1 MRLQRSIMN
10 TQKNSKYL
18 SFVLIFSTFSFAQ
31 EVKLDTVP
39 KYSITTVSEFSSQID
54 DIFNDPNFNNANWG
68 ASIQSLVTGEYFY
81 KKNENKLFMPASNQ
95 KLVTSAVGLLLLG
108 PMYRFKTE
116 VYSDGVIDGSIL
128 KGDLIIKGFGDPTI
142 SGRFNNND
150 MTKILRDWA
159 DSLLALGI
167 DEIRGNILGDDN
179 AFDDTGLGL
188 GWSWDYES
196 DWYAAPSGALSFNDN
211 CIDISV
217 KPGRKGEQGILSI
230 SPESKYTIIQNKLR
244 TVGRDSVTDVSV
256 YRERGTNIISVI
268 GSIKEGDDSLKIY
281 ATINNPTQ
289 YFVVTLKEILQQKG
303 IYVSGF
309 ASDVDDLTRTL
320 DYARTKLLFTH
331 YSVFFK
337 DIIKVL
343 NKNSQNFYAE
353 QLLKTIG
360 FEKKGFGSAAQGIDV
375 VRSTLNKIGINT
387 DNMEIVDGSGLSRL
401 NLISPNQIT
410 VLLNYMYKSD
420 VFTYFYN
427 SLPVGGVDGTLA
439 NRVRKTRA
447 QNNVRAKTGYING
460 VRSISG
466 YIFTG
471 DKEPVTFS
479 IIANN
484 FTVPVVLAEN
494 LQDLVCIGLANFK
507 RK

>member
-1 MRLQRSIMN
+1 MASNIKIFFLIGVVLTSLSI
-10 TQKNSKYL
+10 
-18 SFVLIFSTFSFAQ
+18 AQ
-31 EVKLDTVP
+31 EAKIDTVP
-39 KYSITTVSEFSSQID
+39 KYSITTIPEFAAQID
-54 DIFNDPNFNNANWG
+54 DIFNDPNFTNAVWG

-95 KLVTSAVGLLLLG
+95 KLITSAAGLLLLS

-116 VYSDGVIDGSIL
+116 IYSTGNLDGSIL
-128 KGDLIIKGFGDPTI
+128 NGNLIIRGFGDPTI
-142 SGRFNNND
+142 SGRFNNDD
-150 MTKILRDWA
+150 MTKIFRDWA
-159 DSLLALGI
+159 DTLLALGI

-179 AFDDTGLGL
+179 AFDDVSLGE
-188 GWSWDYES
+188 GWAWDYES
-196 DWYAAPSGALSFNDN
+196 DWFAAPSGALSFNDN
-211 CIDISV
+211 CIDILV
-217 KPGRKGEQGILSI
+217 KPALAGEQAILTFA
-230 SPESKYTIIQNKLR
+230 PESKYAIIINKVN
-244 TVGRDSVTDVSV
+244 TVGRDSATTIKVF
-256 YRERGTNIISVI
+256 RERGTNIISVY
-268 GSIKEGDDSLKIY
+268 GSIREKDDSVKIF

-289 YFVVTLKEILQQKG
+289 YFVVTLKAILEQKG
-303 IYVSGF
+303 ITVSGF
-309 ASDVDDLTRTL
+309 ASDLDEITNVA
-320 DYARTKLLFTH
+320 DYAHTKLLFVH
-331 YSVFFK
+331 HSVFLK

-360 FEKKGFGSAAQGIDV
+360 FEKRGFGSASRGIEAV
-375 VRSTLNKIGINT
+375 KVMLNDIGINT

-401 NLISPNQIT
+401 NLISPSQIS

-420 VFTYFYN
+420 VFTYYYN

-439 NRVRKTRA
+439 NRMRKTRA

-471 DKEPVTFS
+471 DKEPVVFT

-484 FTVPVVLAEN
+484 FTVPVVLADN
-494 LQDLVCIGLANFK
+494 LQDLVCIRIANFK

>member
-1 MRLQRSIMN
+1 ML
-10 TQKNSKYL
+10 KNIKLIALILFYS
-18 SFVLIFSTFSFAQ
+18 SFCFSQ

-39 KYSITTVSEFSSQID
+39 KYSITTVSEFSSQIG

-68 ASIQSLVTGEYFY
+68 VSIQSLVTGEYFY
-81 KKNENKLFMPASNQ
+81 KKNENKIFMPASNQ
-95 KLVTSAVGLLLLG
+95 KLITSAAGLLLLG

-116 VYSDGVIDGSIL
+116 IYSSGIIDGSIL

-142 SGRFNNND
+142 SGRFNNDD
-150 MTKILRDWA
+150 MTKIFRDWA
-159 DSLLALGI
+159 DSLLTLGI

-179 AFDDTGLGL
+179 TFDDTGLGD

-196 DWYAAPSGALSFNDN
+196 NWFAAPSGALSFNDN
-211 CIDISV
+211 CVDITV
-217 KPGRKGEQGILSI
+217 KPGLQGDNGILSI
-230 SPESKYTIIQNKLR
+230 SPESKYAIVLNKVT
-244 TVGRDSVTDVSV
+244 TVGRDSNTSVNV
-256 YRERGTNIISVI
+256 YRERGTNIISVY
-268 GSIKEGDDSLKIY
+268 GSIREGDDSLKIY
-281 ATINNPTQ
+281 ATVNNPTQ
-289 YFVVTLKEILQQKG
+289 YFVVTLKDILEKKG

-309 ASDVDDLTRTL
+309 ASDLDDLTLST
-320 DYARTKLLFTH
+320 DYSQAKLLFTH
-331 YSVFFK
+331 HSVFLK

-360 FEKKGFGSAAQGIDV
+360 YEKKGFGSAARGISAV
-375 VRSTLNKIGINT
+375 KNTLNNIGINT

-401 NLISPNQIT
+401 NLISPNQIS

-420 VFTYFYN
+420 VFTYYYN

-439 NRVRKTRA
+439 NRMRKTRA

-471 DKEPVTFS
+471 DKEPVVFS

-484 FTVPVVLAEN
+484 FTVPVVLADN
-494 LQDLVCIGLANFK
+494 LQDLVCIRLANFK

>member
-1 MRLQRSIMN
+1 MI
-10 TQKNSKYL
+10 KNIKIIAIIV
-18 SFVLIFSTFSFAQ
+18 FVSSLNFGQ
-31 EVKLDTVP
+31 EVRLDTVP
-39 KYSITTVSEFSSQID
+39 KYSIATVQDFSEQIE
-54 DIFNDPNFNNANWG
+54 DIFNDPNFTNAIWG

-95 KLVTSAVGLLLLG
+95 KLITSAAGLLLLG

-116 VYSDGVIDGSIL
+116 IFSTGKLDGSIL
-128 KGDLIIKGFGDPTI
+128 NGDLIIKGYGDPTI
-142 SGRFNNND
+142 SGRFNNDD
-150 MTKILRDWA
+150 MTKIFRDWA
-159 DSLLALGI
+159 DSLLAHGI

-179 AFDDTGLGL
+179 AFDDVSLGE
-188 GWSWDYES
+188 GWAWDYES
-196 DWYAAPSGALSFNDN
+196 DWFAAPSGALSFNDN
-211 CIDISV
+211 CIDIVV
-217 KPGRKGEQGILSI
+217 KPASAGEPAVITF
-230 SPESKYTIIQNKLR
+230 SPESKYAIIINKVN
-244 TVGRDSVTDVSV
+244 TVGRDSSTNVKIF
-256 YRERGTNIISVI
+256 RERGTNIISVY
-268 GSIKEGDDSLKIY
+268 GSIREKDDSLKIF

-289 YFVVTLKEILQQKG
+289 YFVVTLKAILEQKG
-303 IYVSGF
+303 ITVSGF
-309 ASDVDDLTRTL
+309 ASDLDDITNASTQSQ
-320 DYARTKLLFTH
+320 AKLIFTH
-331 YSVFFK
+331 HSVFLK

-343 NKNSQNFYAE
+343 NKNSHNFYAE

-360 FEKKGFGSAAQGIDV
+360 FEKRGYGSSSRGIETV
-375 VRSTLNKIGINT
+375 KATLNEIGINT

-401 NLISPNQIT
+401 NLISPTQIS
-410 VLLNYMYKSD
+410 VLLNYMYKSE
-420 VFTYFYN
+420 VFTYYYN

-471 DKEPVTFS
+471 DKEPVAFS

-484 FTVPVVLAEN
+484 FTVPVVLADN
-494 LQDLVCIGLANFK
+494 LQDLICIRIANFK

>member
-1 MRLQRSIMN
+1 M
-10 TQKNSKYL
+10 QKIIKL
-18 SFVLIFSTFSFAQ
+18 VPFVLITSCIGFAQ
-31 EVKLDTVP
+31 EARVDTVP
-39 KYSITTVSEFSSQID
+39 KYSISSVAEFSAQLE
-54 DIFNDPNFNNANWG
+54 DIFEDPNFNNAIWG
-68 ASIQSLVTGEYFY
+68 VSIQSLVTGEYFY

-95 KLVTSAVGLLLLG
+95 KLLTSAAGLILLG

-116 VYSDGVIDGSIL
+116 IYSTGIIDGSIL
-128 KGDLIIKGFGDPTI
+128 NGDIIIKGFGDPTI
-142 SGRFNNND
+142 SGRFNNDD
-150 MTKILRDWA
+150 MTKIFRDWA
-159 DSLLALGI
+159 DTLLTLGI
-167 DEIRGNILGDDN
+167 DEIKGNIFGDDN
-179 AFDDTGLGL
+179 AFDDTGLGE
-188 GWSWDYES
+188 GWAWNYES
-196 DWYAAPSGALSFNDN
+196 DWFAAPSGALSFNDN
-211 CIDISV
+211 CIDIVV
-217 KPGRKGEQGILSI
+217 KPGKKGEQAVLGIV
-230 SPESKYTIIQNKLR
+230 PESKYAIILNKVL
-244 TVGRDSVTDVSV
+244 TVGKDSNTNVQI
-256 YRERGTNIISVI
+256 YRERGTNIISVF
-268 GSIKEGDDSLKIY
+268 GSIREGDDSLKIY

-289 YFVVTLKEILQQKG
+289 YFVVTLKDILQQKG
-303 IYVSGF
+303 ISVSGF
-309 ASDVDDLTRTL
+309 ASDIDDLT
-320 DYARTKLLFTH
+320 DPSGYSQARLLFTH
-331 YSVFFK
+331 HSVFLK
-337 DIIKVL
+337 DILKVL
-343 NKNSQNFYAE
+343 NKNSHNFYAE

-360 FEKKGFGSAAQGIDV
+360 FETKGYGTAARGIDAV
-375 VRSTLNKIGINT
+375 KTILKDVGINT

-447 QNNVRAKTGYING
+447 QNNVRAKTGYVNG

-484 FTVPVVLAEN
+484 FTVPVILADN
-494 LQDLVCIGLANFK
+494 LQDLVCIRLANFK